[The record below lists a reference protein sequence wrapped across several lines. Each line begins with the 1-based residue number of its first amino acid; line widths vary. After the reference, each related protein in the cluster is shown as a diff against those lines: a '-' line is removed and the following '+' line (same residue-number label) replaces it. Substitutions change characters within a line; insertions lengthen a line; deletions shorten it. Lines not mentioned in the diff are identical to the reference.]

1 MRWRPD
7 DPWPSRHPE
16 FARYPEL
23 ARGPEPSRHPEP
35 RVIPSKQ
42 RTGVLCRCARIKK
55 GEGSAF
61 LPDYTR
67 GRSPMN
73 AEDGV
78 R

>member
-1 MRWRPD
+1 MI
-7 DPWPSRHPE
+7 PSPRVI
-16 FARYPEL
+16 
-23 ARGPEPSRHPEP
+23 PEP